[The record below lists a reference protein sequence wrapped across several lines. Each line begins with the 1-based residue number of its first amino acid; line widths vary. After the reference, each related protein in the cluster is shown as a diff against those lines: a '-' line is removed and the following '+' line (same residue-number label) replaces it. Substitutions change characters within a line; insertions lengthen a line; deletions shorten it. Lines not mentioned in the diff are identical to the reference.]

1 MSGVNFNSY
10 SFNANAQPSFRSNE
24 QGGLNIVTK
33 PIDKVENIVNNT
45 VDTFVP
51 ETQDEE
57 KKKTHKTA
65 IRVGSTVLVLSAI
78 VALLNPKFSSKM
90 VEKLKTK
97 SVKAGNKA
105 KVDDTLMGTW
115 NKLKEKLFN
124 GLTNTIQVLNNFNSV
139 KDELFQK
146 LCNKTSLT
154 KKAHQSIT
162 KGFDKI
168 SRQTVYGKY
177 KNVSKQMDTLDEII
191 KHYKDR
197 LSPEEK
203 IILEEKLAQ
212 INKLQEYFKSS
223 EVQARLNNQEKLM
236 QNLEKDVSEKIKQA
250 KNTIWESVKG
260 KKPDNAMKLK
270 DTYTFWAED
279 SLMAQRNKIEADGE
293 QVINALVGDG
303 KTQKGAY
310 RDIIELLHLNPQ
322 EKNALEESIK
332 QAEAKLRT
340 ANKTECVE
348 YFDKKR
354 DLMLGSAPTD
364 VLTAL
369 ASLTASGIAIGV
381 ADSKEDRIS
390 RFISGALPVF
400 AGLGV
405 STALTA
411 MLFSGG
417 KGMALGTGSG
427 MVLSALGSAA
437 SHKLFPKEKSNELI
451 AKNKI
456 VQDTEGG
463 VKNA

>member
-1 MSGVNFNSY
+1 
-10 SFNANAQPSFRSNE
+10 
-24 QGGLNIVTK
+24 
-33 PIDKVENIVNNT
+33 
-45 VDTFVP
+45 
-51 ETQDEE
+51 
-57 KKKTHKTA
+57 
-65 IRVGSTVLVLSAI
+65 
-78 VALLNPKFSSKM
+78 
-90 VEKLKTK
+90 
-97 SVKAGNKA
+97 
-105 KVDDTLMGTW
+105 
-115 NKLKEKLFN
+115 
-124 GLTNTIQVLNNFNSV
+124 
-139 KDELFQK
+139 
-146 LCNKTSLT
+146 
-154 KKAHQSIT
+154 
-162 KGFDKI
+162 
-168 SRQTVYGKY
+168 
-177 KNVSKQMDTLDEII
+177 
-191 KHYKDR
+191 
-197 LSPEEK
+197 
-203 IILEEKLAQ
+203 
-212 INKLQEYFKSS
+212 
-223 EVQARLNNQEKLM
+223 
-236 QNLEKDVSEKIKQA
+236 
-250 KNTIWESVKG
+250 
-260 KKPDNAMKLK
+260 
-270 DTYTFWAED
+270 
-279 SLMAQRNKIEADGE
+279 MAQRNKIEADGE